1 MKIKFERNMN
11 GDMEVTEVTLRFEE
25 SELKSLTL
33 DEVSKLVKTR
43 LRVVLDKFMFLYPK
57 RSHCAKSFD
66 LRSHYPK
73 SNENANLHEL
83 NVGQLKKLIKE
94 MDDDTPIAIQAST
107 SGVSRFVV
115 ATYDNDIFDEGCLL
129 FTKNKVDIKNHYSI

>member
-1 MKIKFERNMN
+1 MKIKF
-11 GDMEVTEVTLRFEE
+11 
-25 SELKSLTL
+25 

-43 LRVVLDKFMFLYPK
+43 LRAVLL
-57 RSHCAKSFD
+57 
-66 LRSHYPK
+66 SHYPK
-73 SNENANLHEL
+73 SSERQNDEDSIMITNENANLYEL

-107 SGVSRFVV
+107 SGVSSFVV

-129 FTKNKVDIKNHYSI
+129 FTKIKVDIKNHYSI